1 MKKFFL
7 IIYLIFALQIPVFAE
22 YKPIPKNLSKQYKKE
37 IELIINTE
45 YPQVI
50 KNIDK
55 NVKDAKNLRNKIIKN
70 GFNIEDYINISLI
83 AEVCIPATDLDLYS
97 KLMEVTQEKYLKVKY
112 KPIGTDNT
120 NPLDEF
126 LYPYMQDNNI
136 NREKLTKIVD
146 YQNKQILIIE
156 KYIHEVEK
164 LRR

>member
-1 MKKFFL
+1 MKKIFL
-7 IIYLIFALQIPVFAE
+7 IIYLIFALQIPTFAE
-22 YKPIPKNLSKQYKKE
+22 YKPIPKNLNKQYKAE
-37 IELIINTE
+37 MEHIIDTE
-45 YPQVI
+45 YPKAI
-50 KNIDK
+50 KNVDK
-55 NVKDAKNLRNKIIKN
+55 NVKDAKNLHDKMIKN
-70 GFNIEDYINISLI
+70 GFNIEDYINLTLI
-83 AEVCIPATDLDLYS
+83 AEVCVPATDLDLYS

-120 NPLDEF
+120 NSLDEF

>member
-1 MKKFFL
+1 
-7 IIYLIFALQIPVFAE
+7 
-22 YKPIPKNLSKQYKKE
+22 
-37 IELIINTE
+37 
-45 YPQVI
+45 
-50 KNIDK
+50 
-55 NVKDAKNLRNKIIKN
+55 
-70 GFNIEDYINISLI
+70 
-83 AEVCIPATDLDLYS
+83 
-97 KLMEVTQEKYLKVKY
+97 MEVTQEKYLKVKY